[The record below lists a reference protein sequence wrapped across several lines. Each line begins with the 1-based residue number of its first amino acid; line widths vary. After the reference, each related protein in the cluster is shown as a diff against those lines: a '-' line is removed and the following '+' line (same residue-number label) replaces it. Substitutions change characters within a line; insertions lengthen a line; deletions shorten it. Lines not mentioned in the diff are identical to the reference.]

1 MGPRWH
7 PKSAQKRPQ
16 NCTKNGSKNGSNFGL
31 LLDLFWDP
39 FWGPK
44 RFRPGV
50 TFFKIFVIFK
60 TLFGSKNANSPVKT
74 ACFAPWLGALN
85 GLVFNVFCHFQD
97 PLRIEKCKQSC
108 KNCLFCSPA
117 RGPKKLFF
125 SRFSGLLFWLHV
137 GSVLAP
143 SWPHPGLSWPL
154 LAHLGP
160 SWPHLGLILA
170 SSWPSWPFLAPSWPL
185 LGPVLA
191 LLAALGPILALLGL
205 LGSWVLFWGSTGALF
220 GFSWG
225 SLGLSWASPT
235 EVAPTTAATAAAV
248 KAAVADSGLHYL
260 WAIYMGMGWGGTY
273 DHHFCHCFV

>member
-1 MGPRWH
+1 MQTVLCENHFFESRLFGLSELHLALLGSSRPLPGQSWGPDGTQNRLKSD
-7 PKSAQKRPQ
+7 PKIGPKMSPKMDAIL
-16 NCTKNGSKNGSNFGL
+16 SSSWANFGVILGPSWL
-31 LLDLFWDP
+31 LPGLSW
-39 FWGPK
+39 
-44 RFRPGV
+44 FRPGG
-50 TFFKIFVIFK
+50 TFFKVFRIV
-60 TLFGSKNANSPVKT
+60 SR
-74 ACFAPWLGALN
+74 APFWPYLGL
-85 GLVFNVFCHFQD
+85 
-97 PLRIEKCKQSC
+97 I
-108 KNCLFCSPA
+108 
-117 RGPKKLFF
+117 
-125 SRFSGLLFWLHV
+125 
-137 GSVLAP
+137 LAP
-143 SWPHPGLSWPL
+143 SWPLLGSSW
-154 LAHLGP
+154 AQLGP
-160 SWPHLGLILA
+160 SWPHLGPILA

-273 DHHFCHCFV
+273 DHHFCHCFI